1 MKKYVVPIASR
12 DIDLS
17 RIKFSEPL
25 SCEIDNNKIN
35 ITYKKHLDSN
45 TYKTVK
51 NTGIAVISDCGEFN
65 EIHPKNK
72 VPVGERLCL
81 QAEKLFYGM
90 DVKAFGPIYKSL
102 EYKNGGIELS
112 FDHAENGFVV
122 KGEAQGFEIAGKDE
136 EFVKADITINGSKIF
151 IKSDAVE
158 KPLYARYNWFNYCEV
173 TIFNETGIPLA
184 PFRTEK

>member
-1 MKKYVVPIASR
+1 
-12 DIDLS
+12 
-17 RIKFSEPL
+17 
-25 SCEIDNNKIN
+25 
-35 ITYKKHLDSN
+35 
-45 TYKTVK
+45 
-51 NTGIAVISDCGEFN
+51 
-65 EIHPKNK
+65 
-72 VPVGERLCL
+72 
-81 QAEKLFYGM
+81 M

-184 PFRTEK
+184 PFRTENNTRTSPKWGRFL

>member
-1 MKKYVVPIASR
+1 MSF
-12 DIDLS
+12 LS
-17 RIKFSEPL
+17 SL
-25 SCEIDNNKIN
+25 SSSQAILFANNSI
-35 ITYKKHLDSN
+35 ILPQ
-45 TYKTVK
+45 
-51 NTGIAVISDCGEFN
+51 FN